1 MKIKRS
7 KGDRA
12 FKTVFSGCGLVGVL
26 ALDSN
31 RQKKESFLDRID
43 FGHMI
48 DSLHHRGPEARG
60 SWKKETIQLG
70 HCRLSILDL
79 SERGNQPMTRDH
91 LTIVTNGEVYNFAHI
106 RSILEQDGITFSS
119 QTDTEVILRAYQ
131 KWGADALHKF
141 NGMFAIAIWDDKKK
155 TLFLA
160 RDRIGIKPLY
170 YFKDD
175 NVFLFGSEV
184 QALMHSGCIP
194 PEINWQVVYHQ
205 ILINTYYHHDH
216 NRTPVKNVHSLPPGH
231 FMIVQP
237 DGKIKVEKYWG
248 LPEEKIRHDASPE
261 ELARELRELLEDSIR
276 LRLVSDVPVAAF
288 LSGGMDSSVINV
300 LASRLVKDYKLTA
313 ITVSYEGGGKDFYTE
328 TEDQDLEYSRIVAGI
343 GALKDKIDHK
353 IITIK
358 PADITLDSI
367 DAIIDLASFSDD
379 DRLLTI
385 LGNYRVVREQGFKV
399 VLNGQGADEIMGGY
413 VSLKFFMKIM
423 FDVRQP
429 HLEIKKESLPYLS
442 IPGQN
447 TLNQEVLRHREEIYD
462 NLHQHI
468 HHYPGDLLEKV
479 HRFFMYTGLQKILK
493 LEDFL
498 SMSSSVE
505 CRVPFLD
512 HRIIEWAFKVP
523 FDKHIRVEDRM
534 GKMLLRQAAADL
546 LPKKII
552 DRPKQTFPGPDQ
564 QRIESTLLKLYQDHH
579 KEITHSEIIQGLY
592 KKDVLKSKN
601 PHVSSREL
609 WLIIALWRWGKKLK
623 DFVRK

>member
-7 KGDRA
+7 KSNRA
-12 FKTVFSGCGLVGVL
+12 FKAAFSGCGLVGAL
-26 ALDSN
+26 AIGLD
-31 RQKKESFLDRID
+31 RQKKENFLDRID
-43 FGHMI
+43 FDHMI
-48 DSLHHRGPEARG
+48 DSLHHRGPEAKG
-60 SWKKETIQLG
+60 SWREGAIQLG

-216 NRTPVKNVHSLPPGH
+216 NRTPIKNVHSLPPGH
-231 FMIVQP
+231 FMVVQP
-237 DGKIKVEKYWG
+237 DGKVEMKEYWS
-248 LPEEKIRHDASPE
+248 LPEEKIRHDVSPG

-343 GALKDKIDHK
+343 GSLKDKIEHK
-353 IITIK
+353 IINVK

-385 LGNYRVVREQGFKV
+385 FGNYRVVREQGFKV

-413 VSLKFFMKIM
+413 VFTNFF
-423 FDVRQP
+423 
-429 HLEIKKESLPYLS
+429 KKTKVDLQTPDKALIRNSFPYMS
-442 IPGQN
+442 IPGKKGMNEKLLKHVEKTYQ
-447 TLNQEVLRHREEIYD
+447 Q
-462 NLHQHI
+462 LHEYF
-468 HHYPGDLLEKV
+468 HHFPGDLLEKA
-479 HRFFMYTGLQKILK
+479 HRFLMKTELQKILK

-512 HRIIEWAFKVP
+512 HRIIEWAFKIP
-523 FDKHIRVEDRM
+523 FQKHIRTEDET
-534 GKMLLRQAAADL
+534 GKVLLRLAAKDI
-546 LPKKII
+546 LPQKVIK
-552 DRPKQTFPGPDQ
+552 RPKQAFPSPNQ
-564 QRIESTLLKLYQDHH
+564 ERTQNILQEIYQDHYRS
-579 KEITHSEIIQGLY
+579 IIQSEIIRRVY
-592 KKDVLKSKN
+592 KKDILADKN
-601 PHVSSREL
+601 HPLSSREL
-609 WLIIALWRWGKKLK
+609 WLMIVLWRWEKNLR
-623 DFVRK
+623 DFAH